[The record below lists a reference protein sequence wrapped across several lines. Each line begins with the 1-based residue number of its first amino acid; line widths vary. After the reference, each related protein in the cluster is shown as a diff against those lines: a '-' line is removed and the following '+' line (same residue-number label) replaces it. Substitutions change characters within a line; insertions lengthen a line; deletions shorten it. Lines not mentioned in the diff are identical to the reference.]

1 MNDTKTP
8 TQVGGQI
15 STDGSNP
22 PATARPRMMRRKYV
36 IDRRRQYRSAA
47 LTSGLSLILLIVVNI
62 AFSILRNTQSV
73 VLSSASPQLRPVLEA
88 QDARIG
94 TMLIVVSIFFVA
106 GVFAITIAETHRTAG
121 AVFALQK
128 ALDRVRV
135 GDFQT
140 MLRLR
145 PRDTL
150 LDLRFPFNDMLNSL
164 RNRSLAEAAELE
176 EFAAEASSGALGA
189 SELASRLVDLARRKR
204 DFGPN

>member
-1 MNDTKTP
+1 MHQSSTSADA
-8 TQVGGQI
+8 TQPATV
-15 STDGSNP
+15 TASNP
-22 PATARPRMMRRKYV
+22 PTTARPRMMRRQYV

-47 LTSGLSLILLIVVNI
+47 LTSSLSLILLIIVNV

-73 VLSSASPQLRPVLEA
+73 VLAGASPQLRPVLEA

-94 TMLIVVSIFFVA
+94 TMLIVVSIIFVA

-121 AVFALQK
+121 AVYALQK
-128 ALDRVRV
+128 ALDRIRV

-164 RNRSLAEAAELE
+164 RNRSLAEADELE
-176 EFAAEASSGALGA
+176 EFAAEVSSGALEA
-189 SELASRLVDLARRKR
+189 PELAARLVDLARRKR

>member
-1 MNDTKTP
+1 MHQSSKSADA
-8 TQVGGQI
+8 TQPA
-15 STDGSNP
+15 TASNP
-22 PATARPRMMRRKYV
+22 PTTARPRMMRRQYV

-47 LTSGLSLILLIVVNI
+47 LTSSLSLILLIIVNV

-73 VLSSASPQLRPVLEA
+73 VLSAASPQLRPVLEA

-94 TMLIVVSIFFVA
+94 TMLIVVSIIFVA

-121 AVFALQK
+121 AVYALQK
-128 ALDRVRV
+128 ALDRIRV

-164 RNRSLAEAAELE
+164 RNRSLAEADELE
-176 EFAAEASSGALGA
+176 EFAAEVSSGALEA
-189 SELASRLVDLARRKR
+189 PELAARLVDLAKRKR

>member
-1 MNDTKTP
+1 
-8 TQVGGQI
+8 
-15 STDGSNP
+15 
-22 PATARPRMMRRKYV
+22 MMRRQYV

-47 LTSGLSLILLIVVNI
+47 LTSGLSLILLVIVNV

-73 VLSSASPQLRPVLEA
+73 VLSAASPQLRPVLEA

-94 TMLIVVSIFFVA
+94 TMLIVVSIIFVA

-128 ALDRVRV
+128 AFDRVRV
-135 GDFQT
+135 GDFRT

-164 RNRSLAEAAELE
+164 RNRVLAEADELE
-176 EFAAEASSGALGA
+176 EFAAEASSGALEA
-189 SELASRLVDLARRKR
+189 PELASRLVDLAKRKR

>member
-1 MNDTKTP
+1 MNDPKTSS
-8 TQVGGQI
+8 QVCDQI

-22 PATARPRMMRRKYV
+22 PTTARPRMMRRQYV

-47 LTSGLSLILLIVVNI
+47 LTSGLSLTLLIIVNV
-62 AFSILRNTQSV
+62 AFSFLRDTQSV
-73 VLSSASPQLRPVLEA
+73 VLAAASPQLRPVLEA
-88 QDARIG
+88 QDSRIG
-94 TMLIVVSIFFVA
+94 TMLIVVSIIFVA

-121 AVFALQK
+121 AVYALQK

-164 RNRSLAEAAELE
+164 RNRSLAEANELD
-176 EFAAEASSGALGA
+176 EFAAEISSGGMEA
-189 SELASRLVDLARRKR
+189 SELAARLVDLAKRKR

>member
-1 MNDTKTP
+1 MNDP
-8 TQVGGQI
+8 NASSQVCDQV
-15 STDGSNP
+15 STDGLNP
-22 PATARPRMMRRKYV
+22 PTTARPRMMRRQYV

-73 VLSSASPQLRPVLEA
+73 VLSAASPQLRPVLEA

-94 TMLIVVSIFFVA
+94 TMLIVVSIVFVA

-128 ALDRVRV
+128 AFDRVRT
-135 GDFQT
+135 GDFRT

-164 RNRSLAEAAELE
+164 RIRALAEADELE
-176 EFAAEASSGALGA
+176 EFAAEASSGALEA
-189 SELASRLVDLARRKR
+189 SELASRLVDLAKRKR

>member
-1 MNDTKTP
+1 
-8 TQVGGQI
+8 
-15 STDGSNP
+15 
-22 PATARPRMMRRKYV
+22 V

-47 LTSGLSLILLIVVNI
+47 LTSGLSLILLIIVNV
-62 AFSILRNTQSV
+62 AFSFLRNTQSI
-73 VLSSASPQLRPVLEA
+73 VLAAASPQLRPVLEA

-164 RNRSLAEAAELE
+164 RNRALAEATELE
-176 EFAAEASSGALGA
+176 ELAAEVESGALEA
-189 SELASRLVDLARRKR
+189 PELAAKLVDLARRKR

>member
-1 MNDTKTP
+1 MNDAKTP
-8 TQVGGQI
+8 TQVGAQI

-22 PATARPRMMRRKYV
+22 PAAARPRVMRRKYV

-47 LTSGLSLILLIVVNI
+47 LTAGLSLMLLIVANV
-62 AFSILRNTQSV
+62 AFSVLRSTQSI
-73 VLSSASPQLRPVLEA
+73 VLSAANPQIRPVLEE
-88 QDARIG
+88 QDARMG
-94 TMLIVVSIFFVA
+94 MMLIVVSIIFVA

-121 AVFALQK
+121 AVYALQK
-128 ALDRVRV
+128 ALDRVRT

-164 RNRSLAEAAELE
+164 RNRALAEADELE
-176 EFAAEASSGALGA
+176 EFAAEVSSGALEP
-189 SELASRLVDLARRKR
+189 SELASRLVDLAKRKR

>member
-1 MNDTKTP
+1 MHNPKTSADTTHSAKVTA
-8 TQVGGQI
+8 
-15 STDGSNP
+15 SNP
-22 PATARPRMMRRKYV
+22 PITTRPRVLRRKYV

-47 LTSGLSLILLIVVNI
+47 LTSGLALILLIVVNI
-62 AFSILRNTQSV
+62 AFAVLRNAQSV
-73 VLSSASPQLRPVLEA
+73 VLSAASPQLRPVLEA
-88 QDARIG
+88 QDTKIG
-94 TMLIVVSIFFVA
+94 AMLIAVSIFFVV
-106 GVFAITIAETHRTAG
+106 GVFVITIAETHRTAG
-121 AVFALQK
+121 AVYALQK

-164 RNRSLAEAAELE
+164 RNRALAEADELE
-176 EFAAEASSGALGA
+176 ELAAAASSGVLGV
-189 SELASRLVDLARRKR
+189 SELSSQLVDYAKRKR

>member
-1 MNDTKTP
+1 MHESTTSADTTHP
-8 TQVGGQI
+8 ATV
-15 STDGSNP
+15 SDSNP
-22 PATARPRMMRRKYV
+22 PTTARPRMMRRKYV

-47 LTSGLSLILLIVVNI
+47 LTSGLSLILLLVVNI
-62 AFSILRNTQSV
+62 AFSFLRNTQSV
-73 VLSSASPQLRPVLEA
+73 VLSAASPQLRPVLEA

-94 TMLIVVSIFFVA
+94 TMLIVVSIIFVA

-128 ALDRVRV
+128 AFDRVRI

-164 RNRSLAEAAELE
+164 RNRALAEADELE
-176 EFAAEASSGALGA
+176 EFAAEASSGALEA
-189 SELASRLVDLARRKR
+189 SELASRLVDLAKRKR

>member
-1 MNDTKTP
+1 MNDSKASS
-8 TQVGGQI
+8 QVCDQV

-22 PATARPRMMRRKYV
+22 PATARPRMMRRQYV

-73 VLSSASPQLRPVLEA
+73 VLAAASPQLRPVLEA
-88 QDARIG
+88 QDARVG

-164 RNRSLAEAAELE
+164 RNRSIAEAAELE
-176 EFAAEASSGALGA
+176 EFAAEVSSGGLEA
-189 SELASRLVDLARRKR
+189 SELAARLVDLAKRKR

>member
-1 MNDTKTP
+1 MNDAKTP
-8 TQVGGQI
+8 TQVGAQI

-22 PATARPRMMRRKYV
+22 PATARPRVMRRKYV

-47 LTSGLSLILLIVVNI
+47 LTAGLSLMLLIVANV
-62 AFSILRNTQSV
+62 AFSVLRSTQSI
-73 VLSSASPQLRPVLEA
+73 VLSAANPQIRPVLEE
-88 QDARIG
+88 QDARMG
-94 TMLIVVSIFFVA
+94 MMLIVVSIIFVA

-121 AVFALQK
+121 AVYALQK
-128 ALDRVRV
+128 ALDRVRT

-164 RNRSLAEAAELE
+164 RNRALAEADELE
-176 EFAAEASSGALGA
+176 EFAAEVSSGALEP
-189 SELASRLVDLARRKR
+189 SELASRLVDLAKRKR